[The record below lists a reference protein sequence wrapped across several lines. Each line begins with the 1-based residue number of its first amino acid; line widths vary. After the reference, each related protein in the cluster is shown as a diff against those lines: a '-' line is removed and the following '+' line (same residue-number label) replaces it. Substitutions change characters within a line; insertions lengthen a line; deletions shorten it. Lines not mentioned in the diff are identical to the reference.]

1 MPQILTPAKQKIIIA
16 MKALLTERNLN
27 TIKISDILKNSCV
40 SHQTFY
46 RLFMDKYDACESACY
61 DLLSSAQSVVGIN
74 STVKEHTLCTLTIVK
89 NNGKF
94 FKHLLADSDGIDIL
108 RKTMI
113 HLSEDSIHFRS
124 GAQITNAWVLCLN
137 EWCKSNFQISTED
150 MYYQIISCYSV
161 SDVVFNKELK
171 VLLEKYGK
179 YTMEE
184 LDSLVNYGKTSKS
197 MF

>member
-1 MPQILTPAKQKIIIA
+1 MTQILSPSKQKIILA
-16 MKALLTERNLN
+16 MNALLTAKKLN
-27 TIKISDILKNSCV
+27 AIKVSDILEYSKI

-61 DLLSSAQSVVGIN
+61 ELLTHAQTVVGTN

-94 FKHLLADSDGIDIL
+94 FKHLLADPEGIDIL

-113 HLSEDSIHFRS
+113 HLSEDSINFRS
-124 GAQITNAWVLCLN
+124 SEQITNAWVLCLT
-137 EWCKSNFQISTED
+137 EWSKTDFKISTED

-161 SDVVFNKELK
+161 SNVLFGQELK
-171 VLLEKYGK
+171 DLLEKYGK
-179 YTMEE
+179 YTMSE
-184 LDSLVNYGKTSKS
+184 LDSLVNASKMPCFPS
-197 MF
+197 